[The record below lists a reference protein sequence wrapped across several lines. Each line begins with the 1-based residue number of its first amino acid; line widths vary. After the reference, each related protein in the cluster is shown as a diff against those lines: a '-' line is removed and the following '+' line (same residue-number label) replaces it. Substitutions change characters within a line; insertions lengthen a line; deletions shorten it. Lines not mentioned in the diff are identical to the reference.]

1 MHITYT
7 VNLGDYIEGQRLFR
21 RTILP
26 PYRRLGRQAMMFFGA
41 ALLAA
46 ALFLIISGQRR
57 GALSTISATG
67 VTGVALLSLYA
78 FYPDFMAKRKFRT
91 DGRIRRE
98 MTVDFSAEGVRA
110 ESSGIESYSAWR
122 KFEGYAESSRVF
134 LLFLSP
140 RHFLLFPKR
149 VFPAAEIGPFRE
161 LLQNSV
167 PRMKSSRNL
176 AAIRA

>member
-1 MHITYT
+1 MRITYT
-7 VNLGDYIEGQRLFR
+7 VNLDDFIEGQRLFR

-26 PYRRLGRQAMMFFGA
+26 VYRRLGRQAMMFFGA
-41 ALLAA
+41 ALVAA
-46 ALFLIISGQRR
+46 AIFLVISGQRS
-57 GALSTISATG
+57 GAFPTIFAAG
-67 VTGVALLSLYA
+67 VSGAALLTLYA
-78 FYPDFMAKRKFRT
+78 LYPDFMARRRFRT

-110 ESSGIESYSAWR
+110 ESAGIESYSAWK
-122 KFEGYAESSRVF
+122 KFDGYAESSRVF

-149 VFPAAEIGPFRE
+149 VFPAADIGPFRE
-161 LLQNSV
+161 LLHNSV